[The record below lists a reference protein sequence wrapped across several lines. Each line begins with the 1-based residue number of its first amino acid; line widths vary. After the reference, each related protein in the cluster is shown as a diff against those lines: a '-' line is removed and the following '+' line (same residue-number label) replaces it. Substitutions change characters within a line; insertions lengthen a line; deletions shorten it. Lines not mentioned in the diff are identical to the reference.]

1 MVLNEI
7 RTKRSMAYSAYG
19 YNATPARTGK
29 DCYFLGYVGTQS
41 DKVVDAV
48 GVYLD
53 LLTNMPKDSANLE
66 SIKAALKAASQSAKP
81 TMRGKGRVF
90 NSWQRIGYT
99 DDPARLHAQQLENLT
114 FNDIEKFYEANIKG
128 QPITIVLMG
137 DPKKIDLKALQ
148 AKLGCKVTKVS
159 PQKLFAPLDL
169 DF

>member
-1 MVLNEI
+1 
-7 RTKRSMAYSAYG
+7 
-19 YNATPARTGK
+19 
-29 DCYFLGYVGTQS
+29 
-41 DKVVDAV
+41 
-48 GVYLD
+48 
-53 LLTNMPKDSANLE
+53 
-66 SIKAALKAASQSAKP
+66 
-81 TMRGKGRVF
+81 MRGKGRVF

-99 DDPARLHAQQLENLT
+99 DDPARLHAQELENLS